1 MLDVCAGWCAAL
13 LAAPQL
19 VPTVYLRGP
28 DFKLLDSMFKP
39 RAPAQ
44 RRTCPHALARGD
56 EEARDDVLWRAAL
69 ISRRAPRVHL
79 WGFGDH
85 VGHSMTVK

>member
-1 MLDVCAGWCAAL
+1 MLGLITHLDPCLPPL

-19 VPTVYLRGP
+19 VPTVNLRGL

-44 RRTCPHALARGD
+44 RRTCPHALA
-56 EEARDDVLWRAAL
+56 
-69 ISRRAPRVHL
+69 
-79 WGFGDH
+79 
-85 VGHSMTVK
+85 